1 MLELVI
7 LSVPCFFLV
16 PLYLA
21 EEEEEIILPERYYPE
36 SVQALCRATKFNEDE
51 IKRMYRGFKA
61 QCPTGYIRE
70 ETFKEIYSQFFPLGG
85 LFKLFIFIKL
95 K

>member
-16 PLYLA
+16 PSYLA

-36 SVQALCRATKFNEDE
+36 SVQALCRATKFSEDE

-85 LFKLFIFIKL
+85 LFIVLFN
-95 K
+95 